1 MYQHQTIYQQSIG
14 LPVGKVVC
22 VGRNYAEHAKEL
34 GNEIPITP
42 ILFLKP
48 STSIVCLEDG
58 FSIPTDQGCVH
69 HEAEISLLVDK
80 RTKNISA
87 EQAWSSVSHVG
98 LALDL
103 TLRDLQSKLKEKSHP
118 WEIAKAFDGACP
130 LSKWIPVAE
139 LSNKEDIAISL
150 EKDGE
155 LKQVGSSMQ
164 MITNIPQL
172 IAYMSNIFT
181 LMPGDVIITGT
192 PSGVGPLKSGDQLK
206 AVLDNKYTFKSN
218 VL

>member
-1 MYQHQTIYQQSIG
+1 MYQHQTIYQQSLG

-87 EQAWSSVSHVG
+87 EQAWSSISHVG

-206 AVLDNKYTFKSN
+206 ALLDNKYTFKSN